1 MSSPAEQSDT
11 KNEFKFYNRM
21 NQVASYTY
29 SNKMD
34 TIFVFQLTFISLL
47 VFIILYFLAKNNII
61 SFTVV
66 WGVTIL
72 LGLFIVFIFINRIL
86 VYNKLRDQRN
96 WSRINFGDG
105 TVKSS
110 THIES
115 GGVEGGVDG
124 AVPSET
130 CAPADPTPVCTPL

>member
-11 KNEFKFYNRM
+11 KNEFNFYNRM

-66 WGVTIL
+66 WGLTIL
-72 LGLFIVFIFINRIL
+72 
-86 VYNKLRDQRN
+86 
-96 WSRINFGDG
+96 
-105 TVKSS
+105 
-110 THIES
+110 
-115 GGVEGGVDG
+115 
-124 AVPSET
+124 
-130 CAPADPTPVCTPL
+130 